1 MITILLPMNKTITL
15 NRLKGKEKIKT
26 LFQKGSIHRTKHL
39 LINVLEANKKDNKL
53 YVGVSVPKRN
63 FKRAVDRNR
72 IKRQLRIALKTVE
85 KTIPFDGSCM
95 LIFNGRKS
103 PATHEIINE
112 LKMFLKP

>member
-1 MITILLPMNKTITL
+1 MNKTITL

-26 LFQKGSIHRTKHL
+26 LFQKGSIHRTKNL
-39 LINVLEANKKDNKL
+39 LISVLEANKKDNRL